1 MSADEPVD
9 FTRWCAENPDA
20 VAHAR
25 RADRAARLA
34 SRRRRAALRRERE
47 AGAGPDVG
55 PEVDAGEDTSDG
67 GPGDGPPPKRGA

>member
-1 MSADEPVD
+1 MPTDEPVN
-9 FTRWCAENPDA
+9 FARWCAENPDA

-25 RADRAARLA
+25 QADRAARLA

-55 PEVDAGEDTSDG
+55 PGVDPGEDTSDG